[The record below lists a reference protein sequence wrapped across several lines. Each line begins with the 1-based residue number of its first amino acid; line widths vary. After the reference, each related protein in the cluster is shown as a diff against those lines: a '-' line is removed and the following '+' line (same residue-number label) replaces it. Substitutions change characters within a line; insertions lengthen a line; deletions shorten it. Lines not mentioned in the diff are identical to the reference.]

1 MLPFTYQNQKNSVCN
16 KIDLGKL
23 AWSLRVGSILA
34 LRMPETL
41 QSWFG
46 EWLLLVVNFMLLRQ
60 RMKIVPHWQTLHTG
74 TNFKIKLNQ
83 IINVL

>member
-1 MLPFTYQNQKNSVCN
+1 MPPFTYQNQIVCN

-23 AWSLRVGSILA
+23 AWSSRVGNILA

-41 QSWFG
+41 QNWFG
-46 EWLLLVVNFMLLRQ
+46 EWLMLVVNFMLLRL
-60 RMKIVPHWQTLHTG
+60 RMKVVPHWQTLHTG
-74 TNFKIKLNQ
+74 TNFKIELNQ